1 MSYAVY
7 LRVETQTYEKFI
19 SIQQR
24 LQAGEKKKLA
34 HELGDVLADV
44 SVQVIQQAFINLLE
58 QQKRRLTRP
67 EGHQIAADSE
77 KVIEHV
83 LSAFKKYLPWAIALF
98 SNERLT
104 PLVNY
109 FANMVRREGDQV
121 YVRYDVD
128 SAVIKNTLDKVE
140 VIRGGDAS
148 EIAPAFDCLN
158 QIIDAGVD
166 QLIRQPK
173 ALLKF
178 NLVVDKTLNGVIQVS
193 TNMAYKRLS
202 SLGKEVEIGS
212 APYYIDHFIQFLH
225 HEA

>member
-7 LRVETQTYEKFI
+7 LRVEAQTYQKFI
-19 SIQQR
+19 SIQER
-24 LQAGEKKKLA
+24 LNAGEKQKLA

-44 SVQVIQQAFINLLE
+44 SVQIIQQAFIDLLE

-67 EGHQIAADSE
+67 EGHKVAADSE

-98 SNERLT
+98 GNERLQ
-104 PLVNY
+104 PIVEY
-109 FANMVRREGDQV
+109 FSKMVHHENGEI
-121 YVRYDVD
+121 YVRYHVASDL
-128 SAVIKNTLDKVE
+128 AEKILKKVE
-140 VIRGGDAS
+140 AIRQGDAS
-148 EIAPAFDCLN
+148 EIALAFDCLN
-158 QIIDAGVD
+158 EVIDTGVD
-166 QLIRQPK
+166 QLIRKPK

-202 SLGKEVEIGS
+202 SLGREVELSS
-212 APYYIDHFIQFLH
+212 APYYIDHFMQFLH
-225 HEA
+225 DEA